1 MNYDVVHAEYV
12 DGYRLRL
19 TFADGASGE
28 VDFSRFIERG
38 GVFSVLQD
46 AAEFRAFT
54 IDPVW
59 NTVTWQNGELD
70 MAPET
75 LYREAT
81 GSWPE
86 REPMMR
92 VAETP
97 PRYGSST

>member
-38 GVFSVLQD
+38 GVFSVLRD
-46 AAEFRAFT
+46 AAGFRTFA

-59 NTVTWQNGELD
+59 NTITWRSGELD
-70 MAPET
+70 IAPET
-75 LYREAT
+75 LYHEAT
-81 GSWPE
+81 GNWPE

-97 PRYGSST
+97 PKYGSSR